1 MPTLEVYSNNTSY
14 GTASYSGDYGI
25 GNTVTLIANVTSSGA
40 FLGWRAN
47 SVDGEYVSGDPN
59 YSFVVDANSPY
70 IYYAIFEAATTIT
83 SDFRFNFNQPAAGQ
97 AEIYEYTGT
106 DSDLVIPS
114 VVYNNGTSYTVTAL
128 IDDAFANN
136 TYIETVTLPSTLT
149 TLGSEFYYNPP
160 FGPTCETGLFEGCTN
175 LRSVNFEDLT
185 NLTSIGDCTF
195 KDCTSLESVFLP
207 NTLETM
213 GSRIFINCSSLSKVT
228 FENGFKVTS
237 LKGTFIN
244 CTSLT
249 QIEIPA
255 NVEELTYNNPYHT
268 DMSPNY
274 GTFGGC
280 TSLSEVTFEEGSK
293 LSMLFGTFSYCS
305 NLETLTLPESLSS
318 IGGYQLLP
326 AFGGCSNLKSL
337 YILASVPPSLTY
349 SEVNFVG
356 ISEDLII
363 YVPQGSLTAYQTAT
377 GWSDIADHIQEMS

>member
-14 GTASYSGDYGI
+14 GTASYSGEYGI

-83 SDFRFNFNQPAAGQ
+83 SDFKFNFDQPAAGQ

-149 TLGSEFYYNPP
+149 TLGSEFRYN
-160 FGPTCETGLFEGCTN
+160 GPDLGIPGFPDPDNCETGLFEGCTN

-185 NLTSIGDCTF
+185 NLTSIGERAF
-195 KDCTSLESVFLP
+195 YNCTSLESVFLP
-207 NTLETM
+207 NSLETM
-213 GSRIFINCSSLSKVT
+213 YRGTFEACSSLSSVVFEEGFKVTSLRGTFINCSSLT
-228 FENGFKVTS
+228 EIT
-237 LKGTFIN
+237 
-244 CTSLT
+244 
-249 QIEIPA
+249 IPA
-255 NVEELTYNNPYHT
+255 AVEELTFE
-268 DMSPNY
+268 PNDHHDDPSS

-280 TSLSEVTFEEGSK
+280 TNLEKVTFEEGSQLK
-293 LSMLFGTFSYCS
+293 VLCGAFGYCS
-305 NLETLTLPESLSS
+305 KLETLTIPATLES
-318 IGGYQLLP
+318 
-326 AFGGCSNLKSL
+326 F
-337 YILASVPPSLTY
+337 
-349 SEVNFVG
+349 
-356 ISEDLII
+356 
-363 YVPQGSLTAYQTAT
+363 
-377 GWSDIADHIQEMS
+377 